1 MPLAQPDRG
10 VCACGGAAGRTGAHD
25 VRALACD
32 LSLPRSGDAAV
43 TLPLAIMTS
52 GDTHAGTERLLA
64 ENGNFGMATG
74 QITLMR
80 QACD

>member
-1 MPLAQPDRG
+1 M
-10 VCACGGAAGRTGAHD
+10 
-25 VRALACD
+25 RALACD

>member
-1 MPLAQPDRG
+1 
-10 VCACGGAAGRTGAHD
+10 
-25 VRALACD
+25 
-32 LSLPRSGDAAV
+32 
-43 TLPLAIMTS
+43 MTS

>member
-1 MPLAQPDRG
+1 
-10 VCACGGAAGRTGAHD
+10 

>member
-1 MPLAQPDRG
+1 M
-10 VCACGGAAGRTGAHD
+10 
-25 VRALACD
+25 RALACY
-32 LSLPRSGDAAV
+32 LSLPCSGDAAV

-64 ENGNFGMATG
+64 ENGNFGMAGG